1 MFKKILRENK
11 PRNLKKDIRNMN
23 FFFLL
28 SPLTDPGGFF
38 VFFLV
43 TNQHS
48 VKIVRHI
55 EALTR
60 YPAAFFRRQL
70 FQLNYL
76 QYLYTANCVC
86 VTYSIE

>member
-1 MFKKILRENK
+1 MIFLPNNHIVVYCCALCKQGYCIIIALMFKKILRENK

-43 TNQHS
+43 TNQHL
-48 VKIVRHI
+48 VKIVWHI
-55 EALTR
+55 
-60 YPAAFFRRQL
+60 
-70 FQLNYL
+70 
-76 QYLYTANCVC
+76 
-86 VTYSIE
+86 